1 VTDEELITYAQEN
14 EYLPTGLRLVDGKL
28 EVFL

>member
-1 VTDEELITYAQEN
+1 MIPLGYVND
-14 EYLPTGLRLVDGKL
+14 LPNGLRLVDGKL